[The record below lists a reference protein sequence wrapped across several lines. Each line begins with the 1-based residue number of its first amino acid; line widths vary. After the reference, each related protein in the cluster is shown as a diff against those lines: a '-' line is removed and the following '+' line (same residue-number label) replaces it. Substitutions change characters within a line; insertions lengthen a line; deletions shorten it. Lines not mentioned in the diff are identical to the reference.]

1 MSDLS
6 GMTLPGAVPAGREI
20 ALHEPSFETAIA
32 AIVADPDLPA
42 DVKSHWPCSLRRLA
56 AFLDRPMTLVPA
68 RWSAVRIP
76 ASCLK
81 ATRLGV
87 TQKTL
92 ANHLSNVRA
101 ALVWMHKEKRVPAR
115 GIRLLPEW
123 EILRDKCPQ
132 FPHRARLYSLMR
144 YCSARQIPPGGMDEA
159 VSTLFWSIAA
169 ARRRWRRTRRRAVR
183 WRGIGMIWCGG
194 FRLAEP
200 TPLRTALAQGRSLSA
215 LGGLSNWL
223 ALRDRGLSRK
233 SHPGP

>member
-32 AIVADPDLPA
+32 AILADPDLPA
-42 DVKSHWPCSLRRLA
+42 DVKNHWPCSLRRLA

-76 ASCLK
+76 ASRLK

-101 ALVWMHKEKRVPAR
+101 ALAWMRKEKRVR
-115 GIRLLPEW
+115 G
-123 EILRDKCPQ
+123 
-132 FPHRARLYSLMR
+132 
-144 YCSARQIPPGGMDEA
+144 
-159 VSTLFWSIAA
+159 
-169 ARRRWRRTRRRAVR
+169 ARRAPLARMGGSCATNVR
-183 WRGIGMIWCGG
+183 N
-194 FRLAEP
+194 FP
-200 TPLRTALAQGRSLSA
+200 TGRVSI
-215 LGGLSNWL
+215 
-223 ALRDRGLSRK
+223 R
-233 SHPGP
+233 